1 MSSITLAQ
9 IAEKPITVATDDAI
23 SSLADS
29 RQGFLGQGFPG
40 QGLPGG
46 RVAMFLRHPKGIR
59 SLPNLLDAP
68 GFVAFGLND
77 DNDA

>member
-29 RQGFLGQGFPG
+29 RQGFLDQGLLE
-40 QGLPGG
+40 GLPGG
-46 RVAMFLRHPKGIR
+46 RAAMFLRHPKGIR